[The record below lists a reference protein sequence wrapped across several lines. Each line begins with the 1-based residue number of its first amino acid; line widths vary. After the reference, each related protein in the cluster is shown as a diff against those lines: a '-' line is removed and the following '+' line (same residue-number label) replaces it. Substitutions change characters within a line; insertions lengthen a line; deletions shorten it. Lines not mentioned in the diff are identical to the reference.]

1 MIDLRGMA
9 QRGGRAACAAL
20 LALAVSGCESD
31 RGSVSGKVTYRRH
44 PLGGG
49 TVLFYGPDQSVTASL
64 IAADGTY
71 RAPNLPVGRVRVAVV
86 PHPPVPPGLSRAN
99 REAPP
104 AARAPPVPSDS
115 TSVSGPEVRAVRIP
129 EKYSHPERSGLS
141 LQVDRAEQTF
151 DIELQAEK
159 PR

>member
-1 MIDLRGMA
+1 MIDLRGIA
-9 QRGGRAACAAL
+9 RRNGCTACAAL
-20 LALAVSGCESD
+20 LTLAVSGCESD
-31 RGSVSGKVTYRRH
+31 RGSVSGKVTYRRQ

-64 IAADGTY
+64 IVADGTY
-71 RAPNLPVGRVRVAVV
+71 RAPNLPVGRFRVAVV

-104 AARAPPVPSDS
+104 AARAPAVS
-115 TSVSGPEVRAVRIP
+115 TVSGPEVRSVRIP
-129 EKYSHPERSGLS
+129 EKYRHPDRSGLS

-159 PR
+159 TK